1 MKNFTRFL
9 LAALFAGLGV
19 VPRVFASEQPP
30 ELVKDRARIAQALK
44 EKNPQRAAKLVEPW
58 IKKRPHDVELA
69 NDYAL
74 ALAQMGKL
82 DQAREVLEE
91 AFRTNPETGVAF
103 QNLRE
108 ILSQQAAISYAKAMG
123 KRPPTSQ
130 VALKSTATPE
140 APTVV
145 AQVEPRPGASTAPPP
160 PKAPPQQ
167 IAQATPVVPAAPSK
181 AAPQAAAPAPAAP
194 AAKAPVSAATK
205 STEAARPQA
214 PASTGK
220 PDESAIIAATQQW
233 AEAWSSKNFK
243 RYIDAYSAKF
253 QPQNFPSRDAWVENR
268 RPRVTKPGR
277 LVVRVSDIRVK
288 LLPSGDAEVTFRQR
302 YESGDLKLNSTKT
315 TVWTKESG
323 TWKILREEG
332 R

>member
-1 MKNFTRFL
+1 M
-9 LAALFAGLGV
+9 
-19 VPRVFASEQPP
+19 
-30 ELVKDRARIAQALK
+30 
-44 EKNPQRAAKLVEPW
+44 
-58 IKKRPHDVELA
+58 
-69 NDYAL
+69 
-74 ALAQMGKL
+74 
-82 DQAREVLEE
+82 
-91 AFRTNPETGVAF
+91 
-103 QNLRE
+103 
-108 ILSQQAAISYAKAMG
+108 
-123 KRPPTSQ
+123 
-130 VALKSTATPE
+130 
-140 APTVV
+140 
-145 AQVEPRPGASTAPPP
+145 AQVEPRPGASTALPPL
-160 PKAPPQQ
+160 KAPPQQ
-167 IAQATPVVPAAPSK
+167 VAQATPVAPAAPSK
-181 AAPQAAAPAPAAP
+181 AAPQAAAPAPAPASPAAP

-205 STEAARPQA
+205 STEAARPA

-220 PDESAIIAATQQW
+220 SEESAIIAATQQW

-323 TWKILREEG
+323 NWRILREEG